1 LEHFIMSE
9 PTAKRA
15 AEAAFKAALIPVTM
29 RALIQRINRKLAQ
42 NDEGRW
48 PQKVCA
54 FRGRSRTNVGHY
66 YLLCIS
72 RNMILDSDI
81 NPEHLAQELH
91 LLQPWEAVVDEKTI
105 PAL

>member
-1 LEHFIMSE
+1 MGETKADLE
-9 PTAKRA
+9 AKA
-15 AEAAFKAALIPVTM
+15 ALKAALIPVTM

-54 FRGRSRTNVGHY
+54 FRGRARANVGHY

-72 RNMILDSDI
+72 TNMILNSDI
-81 NPEHLAQELH
+81 SPERLAQELH
-91 LLQPWEAVVDEKTI
+91 LLQPWEAVVED
-105 PAL
+105 